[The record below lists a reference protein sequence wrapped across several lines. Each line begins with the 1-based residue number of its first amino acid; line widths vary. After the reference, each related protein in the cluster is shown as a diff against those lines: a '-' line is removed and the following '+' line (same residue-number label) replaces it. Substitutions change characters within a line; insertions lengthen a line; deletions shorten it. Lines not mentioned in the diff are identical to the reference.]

1 MGAREA
7 GLAASAD
14 GREATER
21 LCTRFLDTYMIEGGC
36 GPAARDALR
45 ARVRVYEMVSLLRLA
60 FHSWQ
65 KFKTARLELVLGLIR
80 ERAPSL
86 VGETA

>member
-1 MGAREA
+1 
-7 GLAASAD
+7 
-14 GREATER
+14 
-21 LCTRFLDTYMIEGGC
+21 
-36 GPAARDALR
+36 
-45 ARVRVYEMVSLLRLA
+45 VYEMVSLLRLA